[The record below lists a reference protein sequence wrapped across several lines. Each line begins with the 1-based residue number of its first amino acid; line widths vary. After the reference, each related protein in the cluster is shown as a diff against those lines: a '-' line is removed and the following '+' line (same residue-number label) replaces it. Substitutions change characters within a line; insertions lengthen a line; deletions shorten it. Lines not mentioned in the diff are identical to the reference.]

1 MQQPVTPQRDAFGS
15 RRGAILRRG
24 RALGREPSLSR
35 QLRCALGRQARYS
48 FSLSVSLRTL

>member
-1 MQQPVTPQRDAFGS
+1 MQQPVTPQRNAFGS

-35 QLRCALGRQARYS
+35 QLRCAPGRQARYS
-48 FSLSVSLRTL
+48 FSLSASLRAL